1 VHTKCYK
8 GLLIKK
14 VFGKDMNYAVL
25 KSGGKQYRVSA
36 GDVILVEKIIGD
48 SGSKVTFNDIIMM
61 GEGSKIHMEKNELK
75 AASVTGEVIEQT
87 RGPKLL
93 VFKKK
98 RRHNYRRKKGHKQD
112 LTAVKIQSIDLK
124 KTTVKTVPKETA
136 KKPTE
141 TKTTKKADV
150 VKKSATKKVNTKKT
164 TTTKKAAPKKAAKK
178 E

>member
-1 VHTKCYK
+1 
-8 GLLIKK
+8 
-14 VFGKDMNYAVL
+14 MNYAVL

-48 SGSKVTFNDIIMM
+48 SGSKVTFEDIIMM

-150 VKKSATKKVNTKKT
+150 VKKPTAKKVNTKKT

>member
-1 VHTKCYK
+1 
-8 GLLIKK
+8 
-14 VFGKDMNYAVL
+14 MNYAVL

-48 SGSKVTFNDIIMM
+48 SGSKVTFEDIIMM
-61 GEGSKIHMEKNELK
+61 GEGSNIHMEKNELK

-124 KTTVKTVPKETA
+124 KTTVKTVSKDA
-136 KKPTE
+136 SKKPTE

-150 VKKSATKKVNTKKT
+150 VKKPTTKKVNTKKT

>member
-1 VHTKCYK
+1 
-8 GLLIKK
+8 
-14 VFGKDMNYAVL
+14 MNYAVL

-164 TTTKKAAPKKAAKK
+164 TTTKKAAPLKAAKK

>member
-1 VHTKCYK
+1 
-8 GLLIKK
+8 
-14 VFGKDMNYAVL
+14 MNYAVL

-48 SGSKVTFNDIIMM
+48 SGSKVTFDDIIMM

-124 KTTVKTVPKETA
+124 KTAVKTVSKDTA
-136 KKPTE
+136 KKPTG
-141 TKTTKKADV
+141 TKTTKKADT
-150 VKKSATKKVNTKKT
+150 VKKSATKKVSTKKT
-164 TTTKKAAPKKAAKK
+164 TTTKKSAPKKAAKK

>member
-1 VHTKCYK
+1 
-8 GLLIKK
+8 
-14 VFGKDMNYAVL
+14 MNYAVL

-48 SGSKVTFNDIIMM
+48 SGSKVTFEDIIMM

-75 AASVTGEVIEQT
+75 AASVTGEDIEQT

-141 TKTTKKADV
+141 TKTTKKADADV
-150 VKKSATKKVNTKKT
+150 VKKPTTKKVNTKNTTTTKKVNTKKT

>member
-1 VHTKCYK
+1 
-8 GLLIKK
+8 
-14 VFGKDMNYAVL
+14 MNYAVL

-36 GDVILVEKIIGD
+36 GDIILVEKIIGD
-48 SGSKVTFNDIIMM
+48 SGSKVTFDDIIMM

-124 KTTVKTVPKETA
+124 KTAVKTVSKDTA
-136 KKPTE
+136 KKPTG
-141 TKTTKKADV
+141 TKTTKKADT
-150 VKKSATKKVNTKKT
+150 VKKSATKKVSTKKT

>member
-1 VHTKCYK
+1 
-8 GLLIKK
+8 
-14 VFGKDMNYAVL
+14 MNYAVL

-48 SGSKVTFNDIIMM
+48 SGSKVTFDDIIMM
-61 GEGSKIHMEKNELK
+61 GEGSKIHIKKNELK

-124 KTTVKTVPKETA
+124 KTTVKTVPKDAA
-136 KKPTE
+136 KKPT
-141 TKTTKKADV
+141 
-150 VKKSATKKVNTKKT
+150 TKKVNTKKT

>member
-1 VHTKCYK
+1 
-8 GLLIKK
+8 
-14 VFGKDMNYAVL
+14 MNYAVL

-48 SGSKVTFNDIIMM
+48 SGSKVTFEDIIMM

-141 TKTTKKADV
+141 TKTTKKADI

>member
-1 VHTKCYK
+1 
-8 GLLIKK
+8 
-14 VFGKDMNYAVL
+14 MNYAVL

-48 SGSKVTFNDIIMM
+48 SGSKVTFDDIIMM

-124 KTTVKTVPKETA
+124 KTTVKTAPKDSA

-150 VKKSATKKVNTKKT
+150 VKKPTTKKVNAKKT

>member
-1 VHTKCYK
+1 
-8 GLLIKK
+8 
-14 VFGKDMNYAVL
+14 MNYAVL
-25 KSGGKQYRVSA
+25 KSGGKQYKVSA

-48 SGSKVTFNDIIMM
+48 SGSKVTFDNIIMM
-61 GEGSKIHMEKNELK
+61 GEGSKIHIEENELK

-98 RRHNYRRKKGHKQD
+98 RRHNYRRKKGHKQN

-124 KTTVKTVPKETA
+124 KTAAKTVSKDTA
-136 KKPTE
+136 KKPAIV
-141 TKTTKKADV
+141 KTAKKATIVKKTATKKAD
-150 VKKSATKKVNTKKT
+150 TKKKT
-164 TTTKKAAPKKAAKK
+164 APKKAAKK

>member
-1 VHTKCYK
+1 
-8 GLLIKK
+8 
-14 VFGKDMNYAVL
+14 MNYAVL

-36 GDVILVEKIIGD
+36 GDIILVEKIIGD
-48 SGSKVTFNDIIMM
+48 SGSKVTFDDIIMM

-124 KTTVKTVPKETA
+124 KTAVKTVSKDTA
-136 KKPTE
+136 KKPTG
-141 TKTTKKADV
+141 TKTTKKADA
-150 VKKSATKKVNTKKT
+150 VKKSATKKVSTKKT
-164 TTTKKAAPKKAAKK
+164 TTTKKSAPKKAAKK

>member
-1 VHTKCYK
+1 
-8 GLLIKK
+8 
-14 VFGKDMNYAVL
+14 MNYAVL

-48 SGSKVTFNDIIMM
+48 SGSKVTFDDIIMM

-124 KTTVKTVPKETA
+124 KTTVKTAPKDSA

-150 VKKSATKKVNTKKT
+150 VKKPITKKVNTKKT